1 MKTILSYNV
10 NGIRAALKKGWAD
23 WVRSSKAD
31 IICLQETKVQKNQL
45 DLSVFD
51 DLGYYHYWFSAR
63 KKGYSGVAIL
73 SKEKP
78 EHVEY
83 GCGIENYDFEGRFI
97 RVDFKEYS
105 VVSVY
110 FPSGSSGEFRQ
121 SFKIQ
126 FLADFKSYIDKLK
139 KKIPNLIISGD
150 FNICHREIDIHN
162 PVSNKNSS
170 GFLPQERD
178 WLSSFIRDG
187 FVDSFRVINQ
197 NPDQYTWWSYR
208 SASRARNKGWRIDY
222 HMVSI
227 SLQKSIKR
235 VAILSEANHSDH
247 CPILLEMDF

>member
-45 DLSVFD
+45 DLSVFG

-78 EHVEY
+78 QHVEY

-126 FLADFKSYIDKLK
+126 FLADFKSYIYKLK

>member
-45 DLSVFD
+45 DLSVFG

-78 EHVEY
+78 QHVEY

-110 FPSGSSGEFRQ
+110 FPSGSSGELRQ

-126 FLADFKSYIDKLK
+126 FLADFKSYIYKLK

>member
-78 EHVEY
+78 QHVEY